1 MVFCFVVGT
10 DLDSAFEVEG
20 YAGMSISKLKDVI
33 YEKNKDYFEDKK
45 IDANKLNLWLVD
57 IPYDTENVQL
67 RTLQNRS
74 RDMDK
79 ENYTLKELEGK
90 KLTPFNDFGDIFT
103 YNSGNICIIVQPPAT
118 TDQGHTDVSHIKAK
132 FGYLPRQDGR
142 GGTSLIKKELVVYT
156 AEGISLTDPDTNQ
169 RSDLVSSLAKR
180 LEERRVIL
188 FWAPPYSGKTS
199 LAQLMEN
206 YLVVNN
212 SSELL
217 RVIRVSLLWGSSV
230 GKKCEYDTFCDVW
243 KMIVGVEWYEWVGQC
258 EKIPTVLIMDETQM
272 IYESKEEV
280 DVRCLQGTN
289 LSVIMFAAYGYG
301 AKSAG
306 LSTPLYIPKDNSM
319 SLKDIKFTDK
329 ELEEYVKVYCERNF
343 GLSSDDCIISQ
354 FILYIN
360 YATAGHAGFVRHILQ
375 RTKVEMQSKIRNV
388 ELTWKEIYR
397 YLNSPGFDQTVNNCR
412 SAPKLYK
419 FNETQKEICEYV
431 YLNKRILFLDN
442 DDNLKNLIKAGIFIV
457 NYLGYLCFSAPL
469 IERSFFQQHY
479 GSKTRANSTPNSLY
493 EFIRRT
499 FTIIC
504 DESSKILKYSLGT
517 EAEEDKRLLEQTWQ
531 KEFYRA
537 GTRALEGKHFLSCE
551 VGPHFKSNGYIDFY
565 VAGLEWG
572 IKILKEGLNMKGHS
586 KKFESTD
593 EYKEIIE
600 RVTICANETAI
611 IDIRSKSKRVQKPKE
626 EFVHVLYSDNYDS
639 FIIECLNKEKIEI
652 KFKKLV

>member
-1 MVFCFVVGT
+1 
-10 DLDSAFEVEG
+10 
-20 YAGMSISKLKDVI
+20 
-33 YEKNKDYFEDKK
+33 
-45 IDANKLNLWLVD
+45 
-57 IPYDTENVQL
+57 
-67 RTLQNRS
+67 
-74 RDMDK
+74 MDK
-79 ENYTLKELEGK
+79 ENYTLKELE
-90 KLTPFNDFGDIFT
+90 
-103 YNSGNICIIVQPPAT
+103 
-118 TDQGHTDVSHIKAK
+118 DQGHTDVSHIKAK

-280 DVRCLQGTN
+280 DVRTN

-551 VGPHFKSNGYIDFY
+551 NG
-565 VAGLEWG
+565 E
-572 IKILKEGLNMKGHS
+572 
-586 KKFESTD
+586 
-593 EYKEIIE
+593 
-600 RVTICANETAI
+600 
-611 IDIRSKSKRVQKPKE
+611 
-626 EFVHVLYSDNYDS
+626 
-639 FIIECLNKEKIEI
+639 
-652 KFKKLV
+652 